1 MVDKKRVGQVTREER
16 DQILKLHERKNGLA
30 ELAKVITADNDELYE
45 KLVTDMGETARRY
58 QQWWDDM
65 ADKYQWEGDRD
76 QSWEI
81 QFDTCEIFLK

>member
-16 DQILKLHERKNGLA
+16 DQILKLHERKNGLT
-30 ELAKVITADNDELYE
+30 ELAKIITADNNELYE
-45 KLVTDMGETARRY
+45 KLVMDLGETSRRY

-65 ADKYQWEGDRD
+65 ADKYRWEGGAD

-81 QFDTCEIFLK
+81 QFDTCEIYLK